1 MNDMGRKVMAI
12 IFLLIDA
19 VLINLTYILSL
30 IIRFEEAIYSN
41 QFILYFTRYKEQFI
55 YITLIKLIIFAFF
68 KMYRSIWR
76 YASVEELVN
85 IVLAAIV
92 SNLAIL
98 SYTHLIG
105 SNLPISVY
113 IIATLFDMMFIGG
126 ARFCLRVVKL
136 YMDKFNQDKNKKRIM
151 IIGAGEAGVLVIK
164 EYKNHPRLN
173 SKPVALIDDDEYKQ
187 GRVIMGV
194 PVVGKRDDILAQV
207 EKLKID
213 EIILAM
219 PSASKKDISSIVDIC
234 KKTKAKLKILPGVY
248 ELIDGKV
255 TIKNIRDVQIEDL
268 LGREEIKTDINAISS
283 YIKDKVILV
292 TGGGG
297 SIGSELC
304 RQIANIKPRKLVII
318 EIYENS
324 AYDIQNELLR
334 RNKDLNLKIYI
345 ASIVDRDIMFDLFN
359 IERPDVVFHAAAHK
373 HVPLMEDSP
382 KESIKNN
389 VFGTLNLV
397 HAADKYGVKKFVM
410 ISTDKA
416 VNPTNIMGASKRICE
431 MIIQSVNPVSKT
443 DFVAVRFGN
452 VLGSNGSVIPLF
464 KKQIE
469 EGGPVTVTHKDVIR
483 YFMTIPEAVS
493 LVIQAGAIVKG
504 GEIFVLDMGKPVK
517 ILDLAEDLIRLSGFE
532 PYKDIQIE
540 IIGLRPGEKLYEE
553 LFFEK
558 ENVTSTM
565 HDKIFVAKPT
575 FTDYKLLMKSLEEAK
590 RIIKEGTD
598 EDLKVYIQSIVPNY
612 TIQRTPSYTCLNATI
627 PRYYK
632 D

>member
-164 EYKNHPRLN
+164 EYKNHPQLN

-553 LFFEK
+553 LFFEE

>member
-164 EYKNHPRLN
+164 EYKNHPQLN

-324 AYDIQNELLR
+324 AYDIENELLR

-373 HVPLMEDSP
+373 HVPLMEASP

-553 LFFEK
+553 LFFEE
-558 ENVTSTM
+558 ENVTSTI

>member
-164 EYKNHPRLN
+164 EYKNHPQLN

-324 AYDIQNELLR
+324 AYDIENELLR

-373 HVPLMEDSP
+373 HVPLMEASP

-553 LFFEK
+553 LFFEE